1 MFTEVMPSNHRPTKH
16 PPVYQEVNK
25 NRNPNKKNQLAAQGD
40 RGYINHPLNGTGKP
54 LLVLAQCSVFR
65 IQLFSTKGVFN
76 LSSQLSNFS

>member
-25 NRNPNKKNQLAAQGD
+25 NRNPNKKNQLTAQGD

-54 LLVLAQCSVFR
+54 YWCQHSAQSPEDSC
-65 IQLFSTKGVFN
+65 
-76 LSSQLSNFS
+76 